1 MPQMLL
7 PIFPP
12 GLNPISEH
20 VGFKE
25 EDGRIYYFH
34 GMLPVFSHAKEDLAS
49 FRFITSQLVVSGNA
63 KLIDISK
70 AFGIPYI
77 NVKRSV
83 ASLKREGSK
92 AFFKARKGRTGHV
105 LTEELVD
112 KAQQLLYKGHSV
124 SEVARRLDIKAPTIR
139 KAIQQGKL
147 KRKKNYIRKIAMQ

>member
-12 GLNPISEH
+12 GLNHISEH

-49 FRFITSQLVVSGNA
+49 FKFITSQLVVGGNA

-77 NVKRSV
+77 NVKRNI
-83 ASLKREGSK
+83 SLLKKEGSG
-92 AFFKARKGRTGHV
+92 AFFKPRKGRTAHV
-105 LTEELVD
+105 LTRELVE

-124 SEVARRLDIKAPTIR
+124 PEVARRLDIKAPTIR

-147 KRKKNYIRKIAMQ
+147 RKKN